1 MKFTAERPAQILT
14 GAIGL
19 MILIRGVAAATAP
32 LAADEAYYWL
42 WSKHLAFGYLDHPP
56 LIAFIIRAGTAVF
69 GDTSLGVR
77 IVPWLLSIVATFAVW
92 RTGVLLLKNAYAAG
106 LAAFLF
112 NLMPMVG
119 IEALVA
125 TPDAPEIAAA
135 AVLLWTLAEIGAG
148 GRGAWWI
155 AAGIA
160 SGAALLSKYTGF
172 FLGAGILLWLV
183 ADSRQRHWLASSW
196 PYLGGA
202 VALLLFAPV
211 VAWNAQHDWVSFKM
225 QFGRVAA
232 GGLTW
237 RYLVELLGAQVGLAS
252 PFVFVFGIWALYR
265 SMRSSDQTWP
275 DLGLIVFL
283 MAPAVIYFVVH
294 ALHDRVQGNWP
305 SFLYPAFAIAVAAGL
320 QNLARRERLTRTT
333 RISRWLAAPL
343 AGVMTVA
350 VYAQAMFGIVPVV
363 REPVSRL
370 IAAGIEP
377 VVMDL
382 EVLKSQAGANV
393 IVTTSYAVTGWLSF
407 YLPRGT
413 PVIQLN
419 ERTRWI
425 NEPPPDRELL
435 SGPLLYVTERR
446 NDQMAE
452 LRKKFADVVP
462 LAHIA
467 RYRKGAVYDEYAVYR
482 LDGLRGEPFF

>member
-1 MKFTAERPAQILT
+1 MKFYAERPAQVLT

-19 MILIRGVAAATAP
+19 MILIRGIAAATTP

-77 IVPWLLSIVATFAVW
+77 IVPWLLSLVATVAVW
-92 RTGVLLLKNAYAAG
+92 RTGVILLKNAYAAG
-106 LAAFLF
+106 LAAFIF

-135 AVLLWTLAEIGAG
+135 AVLLWILTEIGAG
-148 GRGAWWI
+148 AGGPWWI

-160 SGAALLSKYTGF
+160 AGFALLSKYTGF

-183 ADSRQRHWLASSW
+183 ADARQRHWFASPW

-202 VALLLFAPV
+202 IALLLFAPV
-211 VAWNAQHDWVSFKM
+211 VLWNAQHDWVSFQM
-225 QFGRVAA
+225 QFGRVSA

-237 RYLVELLGAQVGLAS
+237 RYLLELLGAQVGLAS
-252 PFVFVFGIWALYR
+252 PFIFGFGIWALYR
-265 SMRSSDQTWP
+265 SMRDRDGSWP
-275 DLGLIVFL
+275 DLKLIVFL
-283 MAPAVIYFVVH
+283 MAPAVIYFLVH

-305 SFLYPAFAIAVAAGL
+305 SFLYSAFAIAVAAGL
-320 QNLARRERLTRTT
+320 QILARREHLTRTV
-333 RISRWLAAPL
+333 RISRLLAAPL

-382 EVLKSQAGANV
+382 EVLKSQAGASV

-425 NEPPPDRELL
+425 NEPPPNRELL

-452 LRKKFADVVP
+452 LRKTFADVVP

-467 RYRKGAVYDEYAVYR
+467 RYRKGAVFDEYAVYR